1 MPHEVTGGREYL
13 EEEREGGAWKG
24 EERKLTRRRTAGEE
38 ITEFQERVR
47 NQLFIHA
54 YSYVKFTNF
63 LV

>member
-1 MPHEVTGGREYL
+1 MKLLVEGNTLKKKEK
-13 EEEREGGAWKG
+13 EECLKRRR
-24 EERKLTRRRTAGEE
+24 ERKLKRRRTAGEE